1 MKVSA
6 AHYCKRCQFYH
17 GESDIICAVHPYGPG
32 DAANA
37 YSYNDSTVVAL
48 TPRPLRDRTCRD
60 FQPKTGWKT
69 HWQSIHKSLEK
80 LATKD
85 MSWFL
90 LVCSILSLGAIYS
103 FFDYIT
109 NTALFHEY
117 LNSLYSEELQLNHL
131 NQSDWK

>member
-32 DAANA
+32 DGA
-37 YSYNDSTVVAL
+37 VVASAL
-48 TPRPLRDRTCRD
+48 YPLRHGTCRD

-80 LATKD
+80 FAAKD

-90 LVCSILSLGAIYS
+90 FVCSILSLGAIYS

-117 LNSLYSEELQLNHL
+117 LKSLYSEERQLNHL
-131 NQSDWK
+131 SKRDSLLVIRD